1 MTPTFSTPRRI
12 SGQIRDMYKVVFT
25 VVDVKEPK
33 SLDGKPTH
41 VSGPCKIYRVGD
53 RITITSNPG
62 RLVLEE
68 TDSVC
73 LAALSAIMPLTSA
86 MEREVAEPWD
96 YVDKIKYFSCP
107 DSERP
112 VVFKV
117 ERIPVKQGEIPLR
130 KNR

>member
-1 MTPTFSTPRRI
+1 
-12 SGQIRDMYKVVFT
+12 MYKVVFT

-86 MEREVAEPWD
+86 MEREVSEPWD

-117 ERIPVKQGEIPLR
+117 ERIPVKQGETPLR
-130 KNR
+130 KRR

>member
-1 MTPTFSTPRRI
+1 
-12 SGQIRDMYKVVFT
+12 MYKVVFT
-25 VVDVKEPK
+25 VVDVKDPK

-53 RITITSNPG
+53 RITSNHG